1 MHVDYKIRL
10 PDHDFAKA
18 TKQKLVPYLY
28 AACEIFATSSK
39 AIPEISYSGPRYI
52 AICSGQH
59 DWSTAYSHQRDFGH
73 VLELEQFQSIDMV
86 GNETKPMTMI
96 FTDGGPGENPRF
108 RKALDVFIQLFKKH
122 KFEFIRFLCLSMS
135 LLCQPRIKWKK
146 ELHH

>member
-59 DWSTAYSHQRDFGH
+59 D
-73 VLELEQFQSIDMV
+73 
-86 GNETKPMTMI
+86 
-96 FTDGGPGENPRF
+96 
-108 RKALDVFIQLFKKH
+108 
-122 KFEFIRFLCLSMS
+122 
-135 LLCQPRIKWKK
+135 
-146 ELHH
+146 